1 MGALNIGLS
10 GLRAAQV
17 GMDVTSHNIAN
28 VNTANYQRQVVDLK
42 DVVYNSGSPQI
53 PSGAGV
59 AVSSIHN
66 VNDPLLNSSYPQ
78 ALSNSAEY
86 GALADLGKNLDGLV
100 NNPSLNLT
108 QAMQDTFNAFQDVAD
123 TPTSIPIRQNA
134 IEKAQ
139 AFSDKATSLLGEMN
153 TLKSTVTSG
162 YSDSADKVNSL
173 VDNIAQIN
181 NQIRLSD
188 SQTSA
193 SLESQRDSLTLDLSN
208 LTGIEVSSDKSSI
221 KTTSGKTLISSGIK
235 ASHLTEAD
243 IPSITGGSIGGTNKF
258 VTTMLNPAIDKLPDV
273 VNHVATEI
281 NKQAVQGYDLNGN
294 VGTAI
299 FNVTPGS
306 LSGLS
311 VNITDPKTL
320 GASTSVTG
328 TGDGTNA
335 QKIADINK
343 QLFGGQTL
351 QSQYSSILSGLDSKA
366 KSYSDMSTM
375 YSSVSDNIGSQIK
388 NISGVNLDEEAANL
402 LKYQQMYQ
410 ANAQVIKTQN
420 EMFGTLINMTA

>member
-28 VNTANYQRQVVDLK
+28 VNTPNYQRQAVDLK

-59 AVSSIHN
+59 AVSNIHN
-66 VNDPLLNSSYPQ
+66 VNDPLLNRNYPQ

-86 GALADLGKNLDGLV
+86 GTLASLGKDLDGLV

-108 QAMQDTFNAFQDVAD
+108 QAMQDTFNAFQDVAN
-123 TPTSIPIRQNA
+123 TPTSLPIRQNA
-134 IEKAQ
+134 IEKAN
-139 AFSDKATSLLGEMN
+139 AFAGKATSLLGEMN
-153 TLKSTVTSG
+153 NLKANLTSN
-162 YSDSADKVNSL
+162 YSDSADKINSI
-173 VDNIAQIN
+173 VDNIAQLN
-181 NQIRLSD
+181 DQIRLSGNQAD
-188 SQTSA
+188 P
-193 SLESQRDSLTLDLSN
+193 SLESQRDSLTFDLSN
-208 LTGIEVSSDKSSI
+208 LTGIEISADKKTI
-221 KTTSGKTLISSGIK
+221 NTTSGKSLISSGIK
-235 ASHLTEAD
+235 ANHLKPED
-243 IPSITGGSIGGTNKF
+243 IPNISGGSIGGTNKF
-258 VTTMLNPAIDKLPDV
+258 VTTMLNPAIDKLPEV

-281 NKQAVQGYDLNGN
+281 NKQAVQGFDLNGN
-294 VGTAI
+294 AGTPI
-299 FNVTPGS
+299 FNVSTGS

-320 GASTSVTG
+320 GASTSATG
-328 TGDGTNA
+328 LGDGTNA

-351 QSQYSSILSGLDSKA
+351 QSQYGSILSGLDSKA
-366 KSYSDMSTM
+366 KNYSDMSTM
-375 YSSVSDNIGSQIK
+375 YNNISNNVSSQMK

-420 EMFGTLINMTA
+420 EMFGTLINMMA